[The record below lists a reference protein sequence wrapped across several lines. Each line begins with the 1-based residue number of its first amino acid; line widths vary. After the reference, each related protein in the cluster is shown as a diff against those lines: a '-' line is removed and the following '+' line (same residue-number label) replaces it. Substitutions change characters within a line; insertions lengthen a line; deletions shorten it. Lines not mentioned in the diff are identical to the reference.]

1 MTTLV
6 ALLAMAAAAAWISW
20 PLLRPAVAS
29 RRVSTEP
36 SNEMWEREKF
46 VALTAIREAEFDQAT
61 GKLSDEDYEILRSD
75 YEERAMRAMAELENR
90 PTATEVNLASHTP
103 SFCGDCGKRYGQQ
116 DRFCAACG
124 RER

>member
-1 MTTLV
+1 MSTLV
-6 ALLAMAAAAAWISW
+6 ALLAMAAASAWISW
-20 PLLRPAVAS
+20 PLLRPASAHLETETKAS
-29 RRVSTEP
+29 KEL
-36 SNEMWEREKF
+36 WEREKF

-75 YEERAMRAMAELENR
+75 YEERAMKAMAELER
-90 PTATEVNLASHTP
+90 TPSVEAPAVASHATG
-103 SFCGDCGKRYGQQ
+103 FCVDCGQRFGQQ